1 MATNGVPIQPQDERH
16 YFMLPQAPEDAGY
29 YVYGTPPNGGGQ
41 YAHPA
46 MMTMLLFVERE
57 WAAIDRRKFGV
68 GNISLAGGEKYEKH
82 ATHRSGLE
90 VDVRPL
96 RKDGR
101 NDKVFWYQHDLYD
114 HDATAR
120 LIALFHAYPSVRTI
134 LFNDTSIPF
143 VKPFKDHDHHF
154 HVHLR
159 P

>member
-1 MATNGVPIQPQDERH
+1 MTNHGVPTQPQDERH
-16 YFMLPQAPEDAGY
+16 YFMLPQAPEDGGY

-46 MMTMLLFVERE
+46 LMTMLLFVERE
-57 WAAIDRRKFGV
+57 WAAVDRRKFGV
-68 GNISLAGGEKYEKH
+68 GNISLTNGMRYEKH
-82 ATHRSGLE
+82 ETHRSGLE

-101 NDKVFWYQHDLYD
+101 NDQVFWYQHDLYD
-114 HDATAR
+114 HDATAK
-120 LIALFHAYPSVRTI
+120 LVALFHAYPGVRTI

-143 VKPFKDHDHHF
+143 VKPFKNHDHHF